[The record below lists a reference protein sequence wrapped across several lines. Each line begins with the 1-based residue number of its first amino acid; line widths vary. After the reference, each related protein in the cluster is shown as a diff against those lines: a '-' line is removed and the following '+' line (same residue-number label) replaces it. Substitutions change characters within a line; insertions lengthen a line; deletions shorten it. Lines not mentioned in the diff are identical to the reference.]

1 MILMTEL
8 NYTFPFANSTMDNY
22 PPEFIL
28 HHVPLMAVIG
38 LGTAR
43 DLVEQSTI
51 TADSAT
57 SSPVSSKPQSRRSSL
72 GASSALTAAKQQLSK
87 SLLALL
93 TAKSQVGVWELGK
106 SASATFHVVAVDKNH
121 QFPPRKPMMRPP
133 AQTHN
138 PNMPIAHSPLSP
150 LTQGSPAYPD
160 GLIPPIWVRKH
171 REILPSVVVG
181 FYELWYRSSSDPI
194 QEKEEITPVSETPAT
209 VESMDYNLG
218 MEINERRK
226 SLHERGIKFSAVI
239 LLKVQNAKDQTIDD
253 RIGNIRRFSGLDTR
267 NSLFLLT
274 PSHHGDLQD
283 FVINLQKSLYEHGL
297 NYYREHGKRVK
308 RKRSRLPSPSSIN
321 SMRSST
327 IPQPLGVQGWMIRY
341 DYKLA
346 TFAEFRQDME
356 AAINYYD
363 SAYNLLV
370 DLFAPQSSITPGAI
384 GLPIRNKRWAE
395 ARILADTINLK
406 TFEYWAWLSKQYRIF
421 GDVLEIATRSGFIIP
436 DPATISHN
444 TVSSD
449 FRFSISHNPN
459 TGSGINP
466 TMVLQHPGFYYH
478 MAAQYNSLRRK
489 NFLELEMFMKKEGH
503 ELPPPNI
510 LEAERNV
517 DHSTTTI
524 ELFTKSYEQ
533 FKAQK
538 TGRMTLYLASEIANT
553 YLEAGK
559 YETALKFFERIAKT
573 YRKEHWHTILESILR
588 CSLKCAKELGGWE
601 NVVEY
606 LVELLSDQFSMSNQ
620 NRVEIHNELMDILF
634 KANLPE
640 FRKVAIDMDEINSFI
655 TCRVQFKD
663 DTTFIGAETPFQI
676 TVTTQAESLPTPLR
690 FSFLRL
696 KFNDSY
702 FNHYLSDKSN
712 DEEDNAKL
720 EWVDCKNCSQEE
732 VDGEGLVWVK
742 NVNLKFSK
750 GIIKIFEG
758 LIVPKESGDIQLQT
772 ISFGFLSEK
781 WKVELHCNL
790 KNAWEERSKR
800 KWVIGDVD
808 SEGEVI
814 KPTYTI
820 LNGIGERITIK
831 VMQKLAKLDIQA
843 KHSAPALLDE
853 HYPIE
858 ITIVNLE
865 QEEVK
870 AFLNAEVVTDAPPS
884 SIDSEDFITL
894 NPTTNS
900 SNNIKD
906 IDIGII
912 PAGESAVKMVYVLG
926 KKSNFSRTL
935 HLTVHY
941 ASTSSVPSAPPPSQ
955 GWIEKRED
963 LRIHYISP
971 FTFSFNISPQIE
983 EFCKESSINLLERI
997 EKYLL
1002 VAKITTTSPWEIS
1015 VHDIDLV
1022 MFDQANAQTRIEVEA
1037 SSIEIDNDFREQDWK
1052 QGNVY
1057 HVNYLLKLTLMDI
1070 KKLNIDVGLLV
1081 IQWKRKQQSPVYK
1094 DIELPH
1100 TESTMKVPEL
1110 KRKKTEISAFIN
1122 IPPNP
1127 KVGQL
1132 FTLRYKI
1139 INWTQSEKNIHV
1151 TVEVND
1157 SFVFS
1162 GYKQTHFIVP
1172 GMGEY
1177 CFKVNCFPLS
1187 SGKVKL
1193 PKVKMV
1199 KKGEFEGDDD
1209 LNIIASG
1216 YKEGNEEDYFK
1227 SEYKKSLGRLEKGNI
1242 ESMRNLYECVQ
1253 EICINTSPYAT
1264 ESDNDRQKFKDND
1277 NIDEN
1282 ASSKRVMEDPI
1293 EESKQKS
1300 THEQLDYD
1308 GLVFLF

>member
-1 MILMTEL
+1 
-8 NYTFPFANSTMDNY
+8 MDNY

-43 DLVEQSTI
+43 DLVEQPTF

-72 GASSALTAAKQQLSK
+72 SANSTPRQQLSK
-87 SLLALL
+87 SLLTHL

-133 AQTHN
+133 AQTHH

-150 LTQGSPAYPD
+150 LTQGSPVYPD

-181 FYELWYRSSSDPI
+181 FYELWHRSSSDPI
-194 QEKEEITPVSETPAT
+194 QEKEEIIPAPEPQGT
-209 VESMDYNLG
+209 AESIEREKDYNLA
-218 MEINERRK
+218 MEMNERRK

-239 LLKVQNAKDQTIDD
+239 LLKTQNMKDQTMEE
-253 RIGNIRRFSGLDTR
+253 RLGYIRRFSGLDTR
-267 NSLFLLT
+267 NSFFLLT
-274 PSHHGDLQD
+274 PSQHGDLQD

-308 RKRSRLPSPSSIN
+308 RKRTRLPSPSSTN

-346 TFAEFRQDME
+346 TFAEFRQEME
-356 AAINYYD
+356 AAINYYEL
-363 SAYNLLV
+363 AYNLLV
-370 DLFAPQSSITPGAI
+370 DLFAPQSSITAGAI
-384 GLPIRNKRWAE
+384 GLPIRSKRWGE

-406 TFEYWAWLSKQYRIF
+406 ICKLNLYIDSPSGALAQLNKHVSTFRNISDTLGIGEDTFEYWAWLSKQYRIF
-421 GDVLEIATRSGFIIP
+421 GDVLEIATRSGFVIP

-466 TMVLQHPGFYYH
+466 TMILQHPGFYYH
-478 MAAQYNSLRRK
+478 MAAKYNSFRRK
-489 NFLELEMFMKKEGH
+489 KFLDLEMFMKKEGL
-503 ELPPPNI
+503 ELQNIPPQNI

-517 DHSTTTI
+517 DHSTLTI

-573 YRKEHWHTILESILR
+573 YRKENWHTILESILR

-601 NVVEY
+601 NVLEY
-606 LVELLSDQFSMSNQ
+606 LVELLSDQFSMSNL
-620 NRVEIHNELMDILF
+620 NRAEIHNELMDVLF
-634 KANLPE
+634 KANFPE
-640 FRKVAIDMDEINSFI
+640 LRKVAIDMDEINSFI
-655 TCRVQFKD
+655 TCRVQFKG

-676 TVTTQAESLPTPLR
+676 TVATQAESPPIPLR

-696 KFNDSY
+696 SFNDSY
-702 FNHYLSDKSN
+702 FNHYLRDKSN

-742 NVNLKFSK
+742 DVNLKISK
-750 GIIKIFEG
+750 GITKVFEG
-758 LIVPKESGDIQLQT
+758 LIEPKESGDIQLQT
-772 ISFGFLSEK
+772 ISFGLLSEK

-790 KNAWEERSKR
+790 KNAKDERSKR
-800 KWVIGDVD
+800 KWVIGEVD

-820 LNGIGERITIK
+820 LNGIGERTTIK
-831 VMQKLAKLDIQA
+831 VIQKLAKLDIQA

-870 AFLNAEVVTDAPPS
+870 AFLNAEVVTDAPPN

-900 SNNIKD
+900 SNNLKD
-906 IDIGII
+906 IDIGIL
-912 PAGESAVKMVYVLG
+912 PAGESVVKMVYVLG

-935 HLTVHY
+935 HLTVYY
-941 ASTSSVPSAPPPSQ
+941 ASTSSVPSAPPPTQ

-963 LRIHYISP
+963 LRIHFVSP
-971 FTFSFNISPQIE
+971 FTFSFNISPQSE
-983 EFCKESSINLLERI
+983 EFCKGSSINPLERV
-997 EKYLL
+997 ERYLL

-1015 VHDIDLV
+1015 VYDIDLV
-1022 MFDQANAQTRIEVEA
+1022 MLNQANAQTRIEIDA
-1037 SSIEIDNDFREQDWK
+1037 SSIEIDNDFREQVWK
-1052 QGNVY
+1052 QGNLY
-1057 HVNYLLKLTLMDI
+1057 HVNYLLKLTLKDI
-1070 KKLNIDVGLLV
+1070 KQLDIDVGLLV

-1094 DIELPH
+1094 DFELSN
-1100 TESTMKVPEL
+1100 TESTMRVPQL
-1110 KRKKTEISAFIN
+1110 KRKKTDISATIN

-1139 INWTQSEKNIHV
+1139 INWTKSEKNIHV

-1209 LNIIASG
+1209 LNIIAHG
-1216 YKEGNEEDYFK
+1216 YKEGIEEDYFVIFIK
-1227 SEYKKSLGRLEKGNI
+1227 PK
-1242 ESMRNLYECVQ
+1242 
-1253 EICINTSPYAT
+1253 
-1264 ESDNDRQKFKDND
+1264 
-1277 NIDEN
+1277 ID
-1282 ASSKRVMEDPI
+1282 V
-1293 EESKQKS
+1293 
-1300 THEQLDYD
+1300 
-1308 GLVFLF
+1308 